1 MTGTLVGE
9 LAGSPFRDNNLDSH
23 TRFLGWN
30 FFDSRSEV
38 YYRNRHDRKDVLQ
51 DISSLDRRRQRDYEV
66 VEKVSEARPGRFGE
80 EVVGGLSALLEGAE
94 PEGFSTP
101 LSLGV
106 AVGKY
111 AASADE
117 AVELSSSLA
126 SRHLSGEKDIE
137 QARMTA
143 HLVWHASNGAGA
155 DRLRSLAGDYGLQVD
170 LRPEMQSGLLKG
182 QVVSGSDGVFILGD
196 GRRDT
201 SAEAVLSAALSSVFR
216 SESYEEA
223 VRRAVALGGDS
234 SLVGGV
240 AGALAGGVFHEVPK
254 IYAEH
259 AVPSYGRYAVEVA
272 EALAVRGAGGHE
284 RKERTAEQGRFQSV
298 RAGSKTTVYVIPEGR
313 EDMESAV
320 RSLCRKQGKEMMVIR
335 PDELKERIAQMS
347 LQRDASGR
355 PLDGTYV
362 ECPRPEV
369 KSLWLEDGQIRTS
382 TTRSGLS
389 VSGKELPSV
398 RRRMDT
404 VNEFESL
411 KAYARQVRGELQSK
425 AGYDGPGDVHFAS
438 AFYPVVG
445 DRKID
450 LMEGDVLRGR
460 VRINDDGQIRVDTNV
475 MTGGI
480 GGEYIEGVLSTMN
493 VFPASA
499 GVAELKSV
507 LDEYCLDYGRI
518 EDEEARI
525 DLMGG
530 GQEAEAVRMRYA
542 SNIDRAAMDIAMAGD
557 RLPEAVAPELTAR
570 EVRRAQKLAAQVER
584 SRIENEGVSREGA
597 VSRVLDKGAV
607 FTIGHSNMEMEEF
620 KSLLKKYFI
629 DLVVDVRS
637 WPSSKYVPHFNGGD
651 ADAKTG
657 KVSPLEESLEGEG
670 ISYQWLG
677 GSFGGHRRRDEDE
690 RRFMYVME
698 FHDES
703 IAPLHAVFASDKEC
717 NDYCKARNRELPQ
730 ERRIATYYQASAEE
744 VKAVLD
750 SKACTDELRQDI
762 LDYTGKYL
770 TYDEIMGKDDFRRNL
785 KNLRDCV
792 KEGNRVV
799 LMGQDA
805 GATYCHRFALL
816 GRALA
821 HPDDGR
827 VKPVAVQHIT
837 RDGRLVSQE
846 QLERKM
852 VAAMGLKEDPQGLS
866 KAFRN
871 KCTSNLNRTRDD
883 RAISLRR
890 NMKRK

>member
-1 MTGTLVGE
+1 MVGTLVGE
-9 LAGSPFRDNNLDSH
+9 LAGSPFRENNLESH

-38 YYRNRHDRKDVLQ
+38 FYRNRHDRKEVLP
-51 DISSLDRRRQRDYEV
+51 DITDLDRRRQRDYEV

-80 EVVGGLSALLEGAE
+80 EVVSGLSALMQGVE

-111 AASADE
+111 ARSADE
-117 AVELSSSLA
+117 AVELSSALA
-126 SRHLSGEKDIE
+126 SEYLSSDKDIE
-137 QARMTA
+137 SARMTA
-143 HLVWHASNGAGA
+143 HLVWHASNGTGM
-155 DRLRSLAGDYGLQVD
+155 DRLRSLAEDYGLQVA
-170 LRPEMQSGLLKG
+170 LRPDMLSGQLKG
-182 QVVSGSDGVFILGD
+182 QVVPGSDGVFILGD
-196 GRRDT
+196 GTRD
-201 SAEAVLSAALSSVFR
+201 SSPGIVLSSALSSVFR

-254 IYAEH
+254 MYAEH
-259 AVPSYGRYAVEVA
+259 AVGSYGRDALEVA
-272 EALAVRGAGGHE
+272 EALAVRGAGGLE

-320 RSLCRKQGKEMMVIR
+320 RSLCRKQGKEMIVIR
-335 PDELKERIAQMS
+335 PDELKERFEQMS
-347 LQRDASGR
+347 VQRDASGR

-369 KSLWLEDGQIRTS
+369 KTLWLEDGQIRTS

-389 VSGKELPSV
+389 VSGQELRSV
-398 RRRMDT
+398 RRRMEA
-404 VNEFESL
+404 VNDFESL
-411 KAYARQVRGELQSK
+411 KAYARDVRSELQSK

-499 GVAELKSV
+499 GVAELKAV

-518 EDEEARI
+518 EDEQARI

-530 GQEAEAVRMRYA
+530 GQEADAVKMRYA
-542 SNIDRAAMDIAMAGD
+542 SNIDKAAYDVALAGD
-557 RLPEAVAPELTAR
+557 PLPQAVTPELTAM
-570 EVRRAQKLAAQVER
+570 EVRRAEKVAVQVER
-584 SRIENEGVSREGA
+584 SRIENEGISREGA

-607 FTIGHSNMEMEEF
+607 FTIGHSNMEMDEF
-620 KSLLKKYFI
+620 KSLLKKYSI
-629 DLVVDVRS
+629 DLVVDIRS

-657 KVSPLEESLEGEG
+657 KASPLEESLEGEG

-677 GSFGGHRRRDEDE
+677 ESFGGRRRRSEE
-690 RRFMYVME
+690 EMRHMYVME
-698 FHDES
+698 FYNPGIH
-703 IAPLHAVFASDKEC
+703 PVYGVFASDKEC

-750 SKACTDELRQDI
+750 SKACTEELRQDI

-770 TYDEIMGKDDFRRNL
+770 TYDEVMVKDDFRRNL

-799 LMGQDA
+799 LMCQESD
-805 GATYCHRFALL
+805 ATYCHRFALL

-821 HPDDGR
+821 HPGDGR

-852 VAAMGLKEDPQGLS
+852 VSAMGLKDDPQGLA

-871 KCTSNLNRTRDD
+871 KCTSNLNRTKDD